1 MKKRYSLRTSGAVS
15 GYRSE
20 IIPGDVRLGLIA
32 MGAIAVLLVLVRF
45 IAPGALTTIATPFW
59 NAGSS
64 ATAAVGS
71 SLSFTSSQASQ
82 RALTERDAENAALSA
97 QNAVLSARVADLER
111 LLGGRE
117 EAPGILASVTSRP
130 PVSPYDVL
138 GIDRGVTSGV
148 IEGAFVLGPGGTPIG
163 TVSETAPTH
172 ARVVLYSAVGVA
184 TEGWAGVE
192 RVPVTLSGIGA
203 GAVRAVVPREAG
215 VAVGDGVYVA
225 AAGAAPIGTI
235 VAIDSDPSSPSVE
248 LHVRPYTNPFSLTWV
263 SVLPQ

>member
-32 MGAIAVLLVLVRF
+32 MGVIAVILVLVRF
-45 IAPGALTTIATPFW
+45 IAPGALTTIATPLW
-59 NAGSS
+59 AVGSG

-71 SLSFTSSQASQ
+71 TFSFTSTQSSE
-82 RALTERDAENAALSA
+82 RALTESHAENVALSA
-97 QNAVLSARVADLER
+97 QNAVLAARVSDLER

-138 GIDRGVTSGV
+138 GIDRGTSSGV
-148 IEGAFVLGPGGTPIG
+148 VEGALVLGPGGTPVG
-163 TVSETAPTH
+163 TVIEAAPGH

-184 TEGWAGVE
+184 TEGWAGAE

-235 VAIDSDPSSPSVE
+235 IAIDSDPSSPSVE
-248 LHVRPYTNPFSLTWV
+248 LHMRPYINPFSLTWV
-263 SVLPQ
+263 SVLQ